1 MIDLYNASVLDG
13 LPDIIKNQIWAQ
25 AMAKAAKKNKQYILD
40 KARVLPLF
48 AAVDIQPEFIL
59 DQMALDLR
67 VHEYS
72 QNFYIEK
79 KRELI
84 KTSLSRWSKA
94 GTKAAVEDLCSKIFG
109 DAHVLEWYEYNGRP
123 YFFKVTCNNTQIT
136 DKDVDAFKKAINSIK
151 RLSVWL
157 DNIELIMNVETF
169 NIYGNFNVYDT
180 TQVTFNVKGNTARY
194 NYLGFVLYTHNKEY
208 LG

>member
-13 LPDIIKNQIWAQ
+13 LPDIIKDQIWAQ

-123 YFFKVTCNNTQIT
+123 YFFKITCNNTQIT

-151 RLSVWL
+151 RLSAWL

-194 NYLGFVLYTHNKEY
+194 NYLGFVLYTHDKEY

>member
-13 LPDIIKNQIWAQ
+13 LPDIIKDQIWAQ

-151 RLSVWL
+151 RLSAWL

-194 NYLGFVLYTHNKEY
+194 NYLGFVLYTHDKEY

>member
-13 LPDIIKNQIWAQ
+13 LPDIIKDQIWAQ

-48 AAVDIQPEFIL
+48 AAVDIQPEYIL
-59 DQMALDLR
+59 DQMALELR

-94 GTKAAVEDLCSKIFG
+94 GTKAAVENLCSKIFG

-151 RLSVWL
+151 RLSAWL

-194 NYLGFVLYTHNKEY
+194 NYLGFVLYTHDKEY

>member
-109 DAHVLEWYEYNGRP
+109 DAHVLEWYQYNGRP
-123 YFFKVTCNNTQIT
+123 YFFKVTCKNTQIT

-151 RLSVWL
+151 RLSAWL

>member
-13 LPDIIKNQIWAQ
+13 LPDIIKDQIWAQ

-136 DKDVDAFKKAINSIK
+136 DKDVDVFKKAINSIK
-151 RLSVWL
+151 RLSAWL